1 MVSFSDEE
9 AVSMINLIKVG
20 DKAPDFTLP
29 DIYLKPVS
37 LNEFLG
43 QKVVLSFVVGAFTTT
58 CTKESC
64 EFRDNM
70 GRLVDLKAQV
80 LGIDITV
87 PFSNKRFVE
96 KNRLPFPVL
105 SDSKGEVLQK
115 YGLNFLP
122 CNEVECCW
130 GSGCYPIARRSIII
144 IDRKGFVQYVWVSN
158 NSNIEPS
165 YEELQKILEQIT

>member
-1 MVSFSDEE
+1 M
-9 AVSMINLIKVG
+9 ANQIKVG

-29 DIYLKPVS
+29 DIDMEPIS

-64 EFRDNM
+64 EFRDSM
-70 GRLVDLKAQV
+70 ARLVDLKAQV
-80 LGIDITV
+80 LGIDITA
-87 PFSNKRFVE
+87 PISSKRFADR
-96 KNRLPFPVL
+96 NRLPFPVL
-105 SDSKGEVLQK
+105 SDSKREVLQR
-115 YGLNFLP
+115 YGLDFKP
-122 CNEVECCW
+122 CNDTECCW

-144 IDRKGFVQYVWVSN
+144 IDENGFVRYVWVSN

-165 YEELQKILEQIT
+165 YEELQKILDQIT

>member
-1 MVSFSDEE
+1 MT
-9 AVSMINLIKVG
+9 NQIKVG

-29 DIYLKPVS
+29 DMDMEPIS

-64 EFRDNM
+64 EFRDSM
-70 GRLVDLKAQV
+70 ARLVDLKAQV

-105 SDSKGEVLQK
+105 SDNKGEVLQR
-115 YGLNFLP
+115 YGLNFSP
-122 CNEVECCW
+122 CNETECCW

-144 IDRKGFVQYVWVSN
+144 IDRNGFVQYVWVSN
-158 NSNIEPS
+158 HSNIEPS

>member
-1 MVSFSDEE
+1 MT
-9 AVSMINLIKVG
+9 NQIKVG

-29 DIYLKPVS
+29 DIDMKPVS

-64 EFRDNM
+64 EFRDSM
-70 GRLVDLKAQV
+70 ARLVDLKAQV
-80 LGIDITV
+80 LGIDLTA

-105 SDSKGEVLQK
+105 SDNKREVLEK
-115 YGLNFLP
+115 YGLQFSP
-122 CNEVECCW
+122 CNESECCW
-130 GSGCYPIARRSIII
+130 GSGCYPIAKRSIVI
-144 IDRKGFVQYVWVSN
+144 IDRNGFVQYVWVSN
-158 NSNIEPS
+158 NSIIEPS